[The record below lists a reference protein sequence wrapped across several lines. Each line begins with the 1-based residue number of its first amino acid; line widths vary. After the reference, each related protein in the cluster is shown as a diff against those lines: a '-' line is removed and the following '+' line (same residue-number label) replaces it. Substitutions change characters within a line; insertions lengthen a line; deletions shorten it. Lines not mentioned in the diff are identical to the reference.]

1 MSENN
6 LHWAVAAELIRR
18 GGHKNRPTR
27 ITPGNVD
34 GMVDQLR
41 ESNHRVR
48 GEQPLVG
55 AKPWWQMT
63 AGSVNRPQGTP
74 QNNWKTTR
82 RVLDWPSVIPPT
94 NSVLPDETD
103 TTGGKPMWR

>member
-1 MSENN
+1 MSEKN

-34 GMVDQLR
+34 GMVDQLP
-41 ESNHRVR
+41 ESNQRVH

-55 AKPWWQMT
+55 AKPWWQKT
-63 AGSVNRPQGTP
+63 AGSAYRPP
-74 QNNWKTTR
+74 RNA
-82 RVLDWPSVIPPT
+82 
-94 NSVLPDETD
+94 TD
-103 TTGGKPMWR
+103 RLEDYQACA